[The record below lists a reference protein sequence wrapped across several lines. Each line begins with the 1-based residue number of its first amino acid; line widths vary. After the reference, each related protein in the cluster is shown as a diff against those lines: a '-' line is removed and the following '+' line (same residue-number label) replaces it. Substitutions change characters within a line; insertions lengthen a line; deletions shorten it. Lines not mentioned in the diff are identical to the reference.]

1 MSDIPD
7 PAAAID
13 LLSNA
18 KVLCIGDLMLDR
30 FVAGEV
36 ERISPEAPIPVF
48 RISGETKMLGGAGN
62 VACNLSALGAVTE
75 FIAATGD
82 DAAAADVTELFRAE
96 PAITPHL
103 LLDKDRSTS
112 IKTRFV
118 AAHQQMMRA
127 DHETVFPLSSEKQRE
142 ILDLANKAMKS
153 CGVMV
158 LSDYGKGVLTPS
170 GVENLI
176 AVAAKAGRPVIVDPK
191 GDNFTRYREA
201 SLITPNLRE
210 LAAATRM
217 PVSSEEEIA
226 SAACTII
233 ASCGV
238 DAVLVTRSADGMTLV
253 RSGAKRTPEHF
264 SGEAREVFDVSGAGD
279 TAVATLAAAVA
290 VGVDLSDAA
299 RLANAAAGISVGKA
313 GTAVVHGPE
322 LLGALR
328 HQDLLSGDVKIVSLA
343 EALERINLW
352 HGKDLKVGFT
362 NGCFD
367 LLHPGH
373 ISLLDQAKAACDRL
387 IVGLNSDLSTTR
399 LKGKGRP
406 VQGESARET
415 VLASLA
421 SVDLVVVFSEDTPI
435 RMIEAIRPD
444 VLVKGADY
452 RLDEVVGSDVV
463 KGYGGRVLLA
473 EIKNG
478 HSTTSTIERMAK

>member
-1 MSDIPD
+1 MSDFSD
-7 PAAAID
+7 PVATIN
-13 LLSNA
+13 LLGNA
-18 KVLCIGDLMLDR
+18 KVLCIGDLMLDC
-30 FVAGEV
+30 FVAGDV
-36 ERISPEAPIPVF
+36 ERISPEAPIPIF

-62 VACNLSALGAVTE
+62 VARNLSVLGAITE
-75 FIAATGD
+75 FIAAVGDD
-82 DAAAADVTELFRAE
+82 DAAADVKELFRAE

-103 LLDKDRSTS
+103 LLDKDRATS

-118 AAHQQMMRA
+118 ATHQQMLRT
-127 DHETVFPLSSEKQRE
+127 DRETVLPLSPEKQQE
-142 ILDLANKAMKS
+142 ILDLAKEAMKS
-153 CGVMV
+153 CGVV
-158 LSDYGKGVLTPS
+158 ILSDYGKGVLTPN
-170 GVENLI
+170 GVEDII
-176 AVAAKAGRPVIVDPK
+176 AAATKMGRPVIVDPK
-191 GDNFTRYREA
+191 GDNFTRYRGT

-217 PVSSEEEIA
+217 PVSSDEEIA

-253 RSGAKRTPEHF
+253 RGSAKQTPEHF
-264 SGEAREVFDVSGAGD
+264 AGEAREVFDVSGAGD

-313 GTAVVHGPE
+313 GTAVVHASE

-328 HQDLLSGDVKIVSLA
+328 HQDLLSGDAKIVSLA
-343 EALERINLW
+343 EALERVNLW
-352 HGKDLKVGFT
+352 HSKDLKVGFT

-373 ISLLDQAKAACDRL
+373 ISLLDQAKATCDRL
-387 IVGLNSDLSTTR
+387 IVGLNSDSSTAR
-399 LKGKGRP
+399 LKGKSRP

-452 RLDEVVGSDVV
+452 RLDEVVGGDVV

-473 EIKNG
+473 EIETG
-478 HSTTSTIERMAK
+478 HSTTSTIEKMAK

>member
-7 PAAAID
+7 PVAAID
-13 LLSNA
+13 LLGNA
-18 KVLCIGDLMLDR
+18 KVLCIGDLMLDC
-30 FVAGEV
+30 FVAGDV
-36 ERISPEAPIPVF
+36 ERISPEAPIPIF

-62 VACNLSALGAVTE
+62 VARNLSALGASTE
-75 FIAATGD
+75 FIAAIGD
-82 DAAAADVTELFRAE
+82 DEAAADVKELFRSA

-127 DHETVFPLSSEKQRE
+127 DRETVLPLSPEKQQE
-142 ILDLANKAMKS
+142 VLGLAKEAMKS
-153 CGVMV
+153 CGVV
-158 LSDYGKGVLTPS
+158 ILSDYGKGVLTPS
-170 GVENLI
+170 GVEDLI
-176 AVAAKAGRPVIVDPK
+176 AAATKAGRPVIVDPK
-191 GDNFTRYREA
+191 GDNFTRYRGA

-217 PVSSEEEIA
+217 PVSSDEEIA

-253 RSGAKRTPEHF
+253 RSSAKKTPDHF
-264 SGEAREVFDVSGAGD
+264 AGEAREVFDVSGAGD

-299 RLANAAAGISVGKA
+299 QLANAAAGISVGKA
-313 GTAVVHGPE
+313 GTAVVHASE

-328 HQDLLSGDVKIVSLA
+328 HQDLLSGDAKIVSLA
-343 EALERINLW
+343 EALERVNLW
-352 HGKDLKVGFT
+352 HSKDLKVGFT

-387 IVGLNSDLSTTR
+387 IVGLNSDSSTAR
-399 LKGKGRP
+399 LKGKSRP

-452 RLDEVVGSDVV
+452 RLDEVVGGDVV

-473 EIKNG
+473 EIETG
-478 HSTTSTIERMAK
+478 HSTTPTIAKMAK

>member
-1 MSDIPD
+1 
-7 PAAAID
+7 
-13 LLSNA
+13 
-18 KVLCIGDLMLDR
+18 
-30 FVAGEV
+30 
-36 ERISPEAPIPVF
+36 
-48 RISGETKMLGGAGN
+48 MLGGAGN
-62 VACNLSALGAVTE
+62 VARNLSALGASTE
-75 FIAATGD
+75 FIATIGGD
-82 DAAAADVTELFRAE
+82 EAAADVKKLFRGA

-103 LLDKDRSTS
+103 ILDKARSTS

-127 DHETVFPLSSEKQRE
+127 DRETILPLSPEKQQE
-142 ILDLANKAMKS
+142 VLNLAKEALKS
-153 CGVMV
+153 CGVVV

-170 GVENLI
+170 GVEDII
-176 AVAAKAGRPVIVDPK
+176 AAATKAGRPVIVDPK
-191 GDNFTRYREA
+191 GDNFTRYRGA

-217 PVSSEEEIA
+217 PVSSNEEIA

-238 DAVLVTRSADGMTLV
+238 DAVLVTRSVDGMTLV
-253 RSGAKRTPEHF
+253 RSSAKKTPYHF
-264 SGEAREVFDVSGAGD
+264 AGEAREVFDVSGAGD

-290 VGVDLSDAA
+290 VGVDLSVAA
-299 RLANAAAGISVGKA
+299 RLANTAAGISVGKA
-313 GTAVVHGPE
+313 GTAVVYASE

-328 HQDLLSGDVKIVSLA
+328 HQGLLSGDAKIVSLA
-343 EALERINLW
+343 EALERVNLW
-352 HGKDLKVGFT
+352 RRKDLKVGFT

-373 ISLLDQAKAACDRL
+373 ISLLNQAKAACGRL
-387 IVGLNSDLSTTR
+387 IVGLNSDSSISR
-399 LKGKGRP
+399 LKGKNRP
-406 VQGESARET
+406 IQSESAREI

-452 RLDEVVGSDVV
+452 HLDEVVGGDAV
-463 KGYGGRVLLA
+463 KGYGGRVLLV
-473 EIKNG
+473 EIKTG
-478 HSTTSTIERMAK
+478 HSSTSTIKRMAK